1 MKMNGLDPKSKATQ
15 SAFVVVVVLV
25 VVLVVVVVA
34 SFTCLFLTGCGG
46 GWERVTS
53 AIDRPRGCHG
63 RCTIACQ

>member
-1 MKMNGLDPKSKATQ
+1 MKMNGLYPKSKATQ
-15 SAFVVVVVLV
+15 SAFVVV